1 MREGEK
7 DLMFGLNFYGLMF
20 FFFLLSPRMA
30 THNPGATGHQS
41 RKPHKS
47 PENPGLFD
55 NQFTPATRSPKSCW
69 PRWCAAGPPC
79 PHPQLSPPH
88 APRPSQALILTFS
101 GADPAPSPPG
111 FAPATHAKGECGLI
125 RTTAF
130 SGADPAGQRLALHRR
145 PKGERLVPAL
155 ARGPHRRALLL
166 DALPGWHEVLVEV
179 RV

>member
-1 MREGEK
+1 
-7 DLMFGLNFYGLMF
+7 MFGLNFYGLMF

-47 PENPGLFD
+47 PERI
-55 NQFTPATRSPKSCW
+55 PAFLTISSLR
-69 PRWCAAGPPC
+69 PRD
-79 PHPQLSPPH
+79 PQNLVGRGGAQQALPAPIPSSLPH